1 MKLRVGII
9 GLSEDWET
17 RHLPALRALSERF
30 EVRAIYNEV
39 ALRAEQAAR
48 LFGCTAVDGYRALI
62 ERSDID
68 AILMLA
74 PQWFGA
80 APIFA
85 ACAAG
90 KAIYC
95 SAVLDIDPEESRRMK
110 QCVEKSGGAFMAE
123 LPRRLM
129 PATLRLKELIAT
141 RLGRPELVYCHRRLV
156 MEDHKLRRM
165 QSRCWPLATRDM
177 MELVDW
183 CRYVIDLE
191 PTTVFGVKHG
201 ADVAAGNIDYQMI
214 SLDFSQNGKAGAGPL
229 AHISCGHYIPKKWH
243 EAAWFRPP
251 AELQVRCERG
261 IAFID
266 LPAKVVWFDEAGQH
280 TEILDS
286 DRPVG
291 ERLLVTFH
299 RAVTSLVRQTT
310 GLEDAYRALGIVL
323 AAQES
328 FQTGQR
334 LKLNFD

>member
-17 RHLPALRALSERF
+17 RHLPALRALSDRF
-30 EVRAIYNEV
+30 EVRAVHNEV

-48 LFGCTAVDGYRALI
+48 LFGATAVDGYRALVD
-62 ERSDID
+62 RSDVD

-74 PQWFGA
+74 PQWYGA

-85 ACAAG
+85 ACEAG

-95 SAVLDIDPEESRRMK
+95 SSVLDVDASECQRMK
-110 QCVEKSGGAFMAE
+110 QCVEQSGAAFMAE

-141 RLGRPELVYCHRRLV
+141 RLGKPELVFCHRRVV
-156 MEDHKLRRM
+156 MEDHQLRRM

-177 MELVDW
+177 MELADW

-191 PTTVFGVKHG
+191 PTSVIGVKHG
-201 ADVAAGNIDYQMI
+201 ADVAAGDVDYQMF
-214 SLDFSQNGKAGAGPL
+214 SLDFSQNGNQGAGPL
-229 AHISCGHYIPKKWH
+229 AHISCGHYIPKRWH

-251 AELQVRCERG
+251 AEMQVRCERG

-266 LPAKVVWFDEAGQH
+266 LPSKVVWFDEAGQH
-280 TEILDS
+280 TELLDE

-291 ERLLVTFH
+291 ELLLTTFH
-299 RAVTSLVRQTT
+299 RAVTSLLRQTT
-310 GLEDAYRALGIVL
+310 GLEDAFRALSIML
-323 AAQES
+323 AAQDS
-328 FQTGQR
+328 FQSGER
-334 LKLNFD
+334 KRIEF